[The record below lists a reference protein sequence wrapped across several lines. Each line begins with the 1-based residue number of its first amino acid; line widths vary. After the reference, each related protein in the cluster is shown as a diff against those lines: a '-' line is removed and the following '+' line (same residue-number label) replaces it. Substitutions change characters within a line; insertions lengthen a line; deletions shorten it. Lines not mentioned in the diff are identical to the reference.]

1 MSVVLSDIGP
11 ASPLF
16 DEAVS
21 FVKPIEWRAVSLAS
35 NLAAD
40 GKPSF
45 PGKQVRDLCCL
56 IEFASDEPARGRV
69 AGILL
74 RTGTG
79 IVLHCIREGL
89 DTEEAREAV
98 SAFLARGPVK
108 CVLGSARETRFFESC
123 IAESPRQIV
132 DYDLMR
138 LSALPEERLA
148 KLPAGLAAKR
158 GDSDDA
164 DAVLP
169 LQEGYEREEVIPP
182 GDPFDRDAC
191 KANLKRSLE
200 RQTIILAVSDALPVA
215 KAGTNARGFAVDQ
228 IGGVFTANAWRGK
241 GLATA
246 IVARLSRELM
256 ASGRSVVLFVKPGNA
271 PAKRAYEKVGFVP
284 ALPFR
289 IAYF

>member
-1 MSVVLSDIGP
+1 MSVVLSDVGP
-11 ASPLF
+11 DSPLF
-16 DEAVS
+16 DEAIG
-21 FVKPIEWRAVSLAS
+21 FIKPIEWRAVSLAS

-45 PGKQVRDLCCL
+45 PGRQVRDLCCL
-56 IEFASDEPARGRV
+56 IEFAGREPARGRV

-79 IVLHCIREGL
+79 IVLHCLREGL
-89 DTEEAREAV
+89 DEETAREAV

-108 CVLGSARETRFFESC
+108 CVLGSARETRFIESC
-123 IAESPRQIV
+123 IQGSPRQTV

-138 LSALPEERLA
+138 LSNLPAERLA
-148 KLPAGLAAKR
+148 DLPEGLAAKT
-158 GDSDDA
+158 GGEDDT

-182 GDPFDRDAC
+182 GDPFDPEAC
-191 KANLKRSLE
+191 RTNLRRAFE
-200 RQTIILAVSDALPVA
+200 RQRIILAVSGNLPVA
-215 KAGTNARGFAVDQ
+215 KAGTNARGFAFDQ
-228 IGGVFTANAWRGK
+228 VGGVFTAKEWRGK

-246 IVARLSRELM
+246 IVASLSRELM
-256 ASGRSVVLFVKPGNA
+256 ASGRSIVLFVKPGNA

-284 ALPFR
+284 AIPFR